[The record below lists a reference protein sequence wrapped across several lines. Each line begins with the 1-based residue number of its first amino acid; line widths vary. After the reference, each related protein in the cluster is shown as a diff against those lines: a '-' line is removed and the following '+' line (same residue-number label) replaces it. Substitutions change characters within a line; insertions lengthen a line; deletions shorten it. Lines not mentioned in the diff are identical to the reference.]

1 LKKITLVCEED
12 GERVDVFLAAGIPGL
27 TRNAAQKLLESGLVT
42 LNEIPVRKNH
52 RTSQGE
58 SYKVIQ
64 NEPDDSVVIKQDIPL
79 DIIFEDPDLIVVNK
93 PRGMVV
99 HPAPGHPDGTLVNAL
114 LHHCGDSLS
123 GIGGVI
129 RPGIV
134 HRIDKDTSGLVIA
147 AKNDHAHL
155 SLASQLSSRTLTRE
169 YDAVVC
175 GKIKND
181 SGTVDAPIGRHPI
194 DRKRQSVHLSHDTAP
209 RIIKNSTPRS
219 VQRTLQSDTY
229 RTVQGLKKHTEQED
243 AKHTIQGTVSRDKNS
258 RSAGTHYEVIARYN
272 GYTHVRCRLETGR
285 THQIRV
291 HMAYIGHPILGDMI
305 YGRKKPELGMSSQ
318 CLHARRLCFKHPTTG
333 DLIDLSTNLP
343 DYFLGVLET
352 LEKRT

>member
-1 LKKITLVCEED
+1 MALKTTIISSNID
-12 GERVDVFLAAGIPGL
+12 GERLDVFLTASLPDL
-27 TRNAAQKLLESGLVT
+27 TRSSAQKLLEAGYVT
-42 LNEIPVRKNH
+42 LAGTPVRKNH
-52 RTSQGE
+52 RTSAGE
-58 SYKVIQ
+58 IYKVFQ
-64 NEPDDSVVIKQDIPL
+64 NEPDVSVVIKQDIPL
-79 DIIFEDPDLIVVNK
+79 DVVFEDSDAIVVNK

-99 HPAPGHPDGTLVNAL
+99 HPAPGHSSGTLVNAL

-147 AKNDHAHL
+147 AKNDSAHI

-175 GKIKND
+175 GNVKNK
-181 SGTVDAPIGRHPI
+181 SGTINAPIGRHPT
-194 DRKRQSVHLSHDTAP
+194 DRKRQSVHSSISYTQQ
-209 RIIKNSTPRS
+209 N
-219 VQRTLQSDTY
+219 RT
-229 RTVQGLKKHTEQED
+229 
-243 AKHTIQGTVSRDKNS
+243 SRE
-258 RSAGTHYEVIARYN
+258 AITHYEIISRYT

-291 HMAYIGHPILGDMI
+291 HMAYLGYPILGDVV

-318 CLHARRLCFKHPTTG
+318 CLHARMLCFVHPSTG
-333 DLIDLSTNLP
+333 ERIELSTDLP
-343 DYFLGVLET
+343 DYFKEVLVKLET
-352 LEKRT
+352 R